1 MKRNRLRDRLRNLV
15 LLAAVACAAPAFG
28 QEPTRFAVFN
38 PEYLVENTAQ
48 GKRVFAEAQILGKRF
63 QDATRAKAED
73 LQKMEQQLRS
83 SSISKEGRDKITKDL
98 EAGKAEFQKM
108 QEDNQAQYQKVAQAA
123 IQQFQSEIG
132 PIVEALAKEQKLH
145 LVLQASEMIA
155 WADQSWIMKFTE
167 EVAKRYDAAYPSG
180 AAAKK

>member
-1 MKRNRLRDRLRNLV
+1 MKLRNLA
-15 LLAAVACAAPAFG
+15 LLAALACAAQVVQAFG

-63 QDATRAKAED
+63 QDASRAKAED
-73 LQKMEQQLRS
+73 LQKMEQQMKS
-83 SSISKEGRDKITKDL
+83 SSISEEGRKKIAEDFEK
-98 EAGKAEFQKM
+98 ARAEFQKT
-108 QEDNQAQYQKVAQAA
+108 QEDNQAQYQKVAQTA
-123 IQQFQSEIG
+123 IQQIQSEIG

-155 WADQSWIMKFTE
+155 WADQVWIMKFTE
-167 EVAKRYDAAYPSG
+167 EVAKRYDAAYPG
-180 AAAKK
+180 GVPAKK